1 MSDTSGRQF
10 GRKKGRLTS
19 RRAASGRG
27 SKGFEALLD
36 EMSAAMTRA
45 LAHEIDDEIERWLR
59 KIVLAL
65 DLDRSTLWERAS
77 AELGFICTHWWGR
90 PEAPKMPQNAVATR
104 VSPWLTAK
112 ILAGESLIYTG
123 REGQI
128 PIEAPKLRRF
138 VEAYGPVANVTM
150 PLQVGAMIVG
160 GLAFDKYRGP
170 RDWPPQELRRLR
182 VVGQI
187 MASAIERKRSDSQNR
202 KLQEEVT
209 LAARRSA
216 MGEFA
221 ASIAH
226 ELNQPLGAIL
236 GNANA
241 ARRLISSEKS
251 NPREAVAALG
261 DIVEDARRASDI
273 IRRVRAL
280 FKDGNSP
287 KMVLD
292 PGAPFAEIEGLLRS
306 EAGVRKVSLRVEL
319 APSLPPI
326 MGDRIQLQQCLLNL
340 CLNAF
345 DSIAAAD
352 SARREVLVRV
362 VQEETNWVSVSVRD
376 SGRGIDQSVMGRLF
390 EPFVTT
396 KTHGMGMGLLVT
408 RSIVE
413 SHGGKIFG
421 ESNADAGATFTF
433 TLPACRSRQRQDLAE
448 A

>member
-1 MSDTSGRQF
+1 MSDTLGRQP
-10 GRKKGRLTS
+10 GRKKAPLTARS
-19 RRAASGRG
+19 APERAAN
-27 SKGFEALLD
+27 GFESLLD
-36 EMSAAMTRA
+36 EMSAAMARA
-45 LAHEIDDEIERWLR
+45 LAHEIDDEIERWLG

-65 DLDRSTLWERAS
+65 DLDRSTFWERAS

-90 PEAPKMPQNAVATR
+90 PEAPKMPPNAVATQ

-112 ILAGESLIYTG
+112 VLAGESLVYTG
-123 REGQI
+123 LDDQL
-128 PIEAPKLRRF
+128 PIEAPELRRF

-150 PLQVGAMIVG
+150 PLQVGTVIVG
-160 GLAFDKYRGP
+160 GLTFDKYRGP

-187 MASAIERKRSDSQNR
+187 MASALERKRADLQTR
-202 KLQEEVT
+202 KLQAEVT

-241 ARRLISSEKS
+241 IRRMISSERS
-251 NPREAVAALG
+251 DPQEAVAALG
-261 DIVEDARRASDI
+261 DIVEDAKRASGI

-287 KMVLD
+287 KTVLE
-292 PGAPFAEIEGLLRS
+292 PSAPLAEIEGLLRS
-306 EAGVRKVSLRVEL
+306 EAGVRKVSLRIEL

-326 MGDRIQLQQCLLNL
+326 IGDRIQLQQCLLNL
-340 CLNAF
+340 VLNAF
-345 DSIAAAD
+345 ESIATAN
-352 SARREVLVRV
+352 SERREVLVSV
-362 VQEETNWVSVSVRD
+362 VQEEAQWVSVSVRD
-376 SGRGIDQSVMGRLF
+376 SGCGIDPSVRGRLF

-396 KTHGMGMGLLVT
+396 KPHGMGMGLLVT

-413 SHGGKIFG
+413 SHGGKISG
-421 ESNADAGATFTF
+421 RSNADVGATFTF
-433 TLPACRSRQRQDLAE
+433 TLPTSSRRQRHNVAQV
-448 A
+448 

>member
-1 MSDTSGRQF
+1 
-10 GRKKGRLTS
+10 
-19 RRAASGRG
+19 
-27 SKGFEALLD
+27 
-36 EMSAAMTRA
+36 MTRA

-65 DLDRSTLWERAS
+65 DLDRSTFWERAS
-77 AELGFICTHWWGR
+77 ADLGFICTHWWGR
-90 PEAPKMPQNAVATR
+90 PEAPKMPPNAVATR

-112 ILAGESLIYTG
+112 VLAGESLIYTG
-123 REGQI
+123 LDGQL
-128 PIEAPKLRRF
+128 PIEAPELRRF

-150 PLQVGAMIVG
+150 PLQVGATVVG
-160 GLAFDKYRGP
+160 GLTFDKYRGP
-170 RDWPPQELRRLR
+170 RDWPEQELRRLR

-187 MASAIERKRSDSQNR
+187 MASALDRKRAD
-202 KLQEEVT
+202 LQTRELQAEVT

-241 ARRLISSEKS
+241 ARRMISGEKS
-251 NPREAVAALG
+251 NPGEAVAALG
-261 DIVEDARRASDI
+261 DIVEDAKRASGI

-287 KMVLD
+287 KTVLD
-292 PGAPFAEIEGLLRS
+292 LSVPLAEIEGLLRS
-306 EAGVRKVSLRVEL
+306 EAGVRKLSLRIEV

-340 CLNAF
+340 VLNAF
-345 DSIAAAD
+345 DSVAAAN
-352 SARREVLVRV
+352 SQRREVLVRV
-362 VQEETNWVSVSVRD
+362 VQEKAGWVRVSVSD
-376 SGRGIDQSVMGRLF
+376 SGHGIDPLVQGRLF

-396 KTHGMGMGLLVT
+396 KPNGMGMGLLVT

-413 SHGGKIFG
+413 SHGGKISG
-421 ESNADAGATFTF
+421 KSNDDVGATFSF
-433 TLPACRSRQRQDLAE
+433 TLPTSRGRLREERAE